1 MQVKFD
7 QMVSAKVTKTKTA
20 KKSKVPDYLV
30 YEMMDGKPIYY
41 RGYREV
47 LNKTKTLED
56 IMGSSSLQAVIIEY
70 VLGICYA
77 NLDRKIYR
85 LLTNE
90 IGSHLSKKNNLSSD
104 IAIYE
109 KAVLT
114 ADKVNK
120 HYADVPAKLII
131 EVDTDADFE
140 NIDPNTY
147 IHKKTQKLLDFGV
160 EKVIWIFTTSQKVM
174 VAERTSDKWYIQN
187 WNHDFEL
194 LDDHSFNIAAYLD
207 AEGIEIEKEL

>member
-1 MQVKFD
+1 LQVKFD

>member
-1 MQVKFD
+1 
-7 QMVSAKVTKTKTA
+7 MVSAKVTKTKTA